1 MQGISFLS
9 RLLASTV
16 AASSAFFWSGLWNP
30 KALDSCLT
38 IDKQNRTLIASES
51 EIKILQLSDVQ
62 FSNYTE
68 EIKAF
73 KAIRETVD
81 KADPDFIV
89 FTGDNLDN
97 HSKKAHLDSFI
108 SYMDGF
114 KAPWALVMGNHDYQS
129 DVSMDVQATA
139 YESSEYC
146 LFEKGEVEN
155 SYGNY
160 SYTISFE
167 KEPVFTMVFM
177 DSKTDGFTK
186 SHVEWYE
193 KVTRKLKHKG
203 ENLPQ
208 FLFYHIPTVET
219 VYAMQAYEE
228 GAISGDGEFGET
240 PDKQA
245 ADVGFFDAVVKMDA
259 AKAIFYGHDH
269 YNNAF
274 VNYRG
279 IELCYALKTGKNSYH
294 KNRLQGGNLITLTA
308 DGAFT
313 VERIYI

>member
-1 MQGISFLS
+1 MQGIPFLS

-16 AASSAFFWSGLWNP
+16 AASSAVFWSGFLNP
-30 KALDSCLT
+30 KALDSNLT
-38 IDKQNRTLIASES
+38 IDKKNHTLIAHES

-73 KAIRETVD
+73 KAIRATVD
-81 KADPDFIV
+81 KADPDLIV

-97 HSKKAHLDSFI
+97 HSKQAQLDSFI

-114 KAPWALVMGNHDYQS
+114 NAPWALVMGNHDYKS
-129 DVSMDVQATA
+129 NVPMEAQAKA
-139 YESSEYC
+139 YERSEYC
-146 LFEKGEVEN
+146 LFEKGDVDD

-167 KEPVFTMVFM
+167 NEPVFALTFL
-177 DSKTDGFTK
+177 DSQTNGFTED
-186 SHVEWYE
+186 HVEWYE
-193 KVTRKLKHKG
+193 KNTRKLKYQG
-203 ENLPQ
+203 EYLPQ

-219 VYAMQAYEE
+219 VYAMNAYEE

-240 PDKQA
+240 PDKQTT
-245 ADVGFFDAVVKMDA
+245 DVGFFDAVVKLGA

-274 VNYRG
+274 VSYRG

-308 DGAFT
+308 DGTFT

>member
-1 MQGISFLS
+1 MQGIPFLS

-30 KALDSCLT
+30 KALGSCLT
-38 IDKQNRTLIASES
+38 IDKQNHTLIARES
-51 EIKILQLSDVQ
+51 EIQILHLSDVQ

-81 KADPDFIV
+81 KADPDLIV

-97 HSKKAHLDSFI
+97 HSKQVHLDSFI

-129 DVSMDVQATA
+129 NVSMEAQAKA
-139 YESSEYC
+139 YERSEYC
-146 LFEKGEVEN
+146 LFEKGDVEA

-167 KEPVFTMVFM
+167 NEPVFAMTFM
-177 DSKTDGFTK
+177 DSQTDGFTQ

-193 KVTRKLKHKG
+193 KNTRKLKYKG
-203 ENLPQ
+203 ELLPQ

-240 PDKQA
+240 PDKQTT
-245 ADVGFFDAVVKMDA
+245 DVGFFNAVTKMGA

-274 VNYRG
+274 VTYRG
-279 IELCYALKTGKNSYH
+279 VELYYALKTGENSYH
-294 KNRLQGGNLITLTA
+294 KKRLQGGNLITLTA
-308 DGAFT
+308 DGTYT

>member
-1 MQGISFLS
+1 MQGIPFLS

-16 AASSAFFWSGLWNP
+16 AASSAVFWSGFLNP
-30 KALDSCLT
+30 KALDSNLT
-38 IDKQNRTLIASES
+38 IDKKNHTLIAHES

-62 FSNYTE
+62 FSNHTE
-68 EIKAF
+68 ESKAF
-73 KAIRETVD
+73 KAISKTVE
-81 KADPDFIV
+81 KADPDMIV

-97 HSKKAHLDSFI
+97 HSKQTHLDSFI

-114 KAPWALVMGNHDYQS
+114 NAPWALVMGNHDYKS
-129 DVSMDVQATA
+129 NVPMDAQATA
-139 YESSEYC
+139 YENSEFC
-146 LFEKGEVEN
+146 LFEKGDVAD

-167 KEPVFTMVFM
+167 NEPVFALTFL
-177 DSKTDGFTK
+177 DSQTNGFTE

-193 KVTRKLKHKG
+193 KNTRKLKYQG
-203 ENLPQ
+203 EYLPQ

-219 VYAMQAYEE
+219 VYAMNAYEE

-240 PDKQA
+240 PDKQTT
-245 ADVGFFDAVVKMDA
+245 DVGFFDAVVKLGA

-274 VNYRG
+274 VSYRG

-308 DGAFT
+308 DGTFT